1 MEFRFNIDS
10 VLKSEITI
18 YKNGEVTKIRD
29 KYRNHEY
36 HTRLSIIVDD
46 MGTASARAQ
55 GLYLPITTLS
65 KLIHSKHTLYIL
77 KEMAGEKDKK
87 TRVLGILKTGVKRL
101 FLTDMKGELY
111 ECESYSVLDFYVH
124 ESMQRAGCGKKL
136 FEAML
141 EEEEVLPGRLA
152 YDRPSHKLLGFLK
165 KHYNLNLPIKQNNN
179 FVVFPSFFHKETTT
193 KSADSIKPCNL
204 QRSDI
209 KISLTRISKQDEY
222 LPKYQAP
229 LQLTRNTF
237 SRYNSFSPVI
247 KRPDPNQI
255 PVSRTRANPNY
266 SWTVSDVYDR
276 YNRHNPKSELFF

>member
-10 VLKSEITI
+10 ILKSEITT
-18 YKNGEVTKIRD
+18 YKHGEVTKIRD

-55 GLYLPITTLS
+55 GLYMPITTLS
-65 KLIHSKHTLYIL
+65 KLIHSKHTLYVL
-77 KEMAGEKDKK
+77 REMIGERDKK

-101 FLTDMKGELY
+101 FLTDTRGALH
-111 ECESYSVLDFYVH
+111 ECESSCVLDFYVH

-152 YDRPSHKLLGFLK
+152 YDRPSHMLLGFLK
-165 KHYNLNLPIKQNNN
+165 KHYNLNQPIKQNNN
-179 FVVFPSFFHKETTT
+179 FVVFPSFFHKKTTT
-193 KSADSIKPCNL
+193 KSAESIKPCNL
-204 QRSDI
+204 QRVDI
-209 KISLTRISKQDEY
+209 STSLIRIPKQDEY

-237 SRYNSFSPVI
+237 SRYNSFSPAI

-255 PVSRTRANPNY
+255 SVSRTRANPNY
-266 SWTVSDVYDR
+266 SWTISGVYDK
-276 YNRHNPKSELFF
+276 YTRHNSKSEIFF